1 VRRGLS
7 IGAMLA
13 ALALAACSGSGGEQS
28 TDTPTTT
35 TEPTTTSSTSGTST
49 TTTADPGTSPED
61 QATSA
66 YLRFWDVRLEANG
79 DPPDPD
85 HPDFAT
91 VATGEQLDNV
101 IAETRDRLEQG
112 LALRSPEPS
121 VASHEVRVV
130 RIDAS
135 TAELQDCFVNDGI
148 VFRTSTGEIVD
159 DSVVTRSVAAVMESV
174 DGEWKLA
181 RATVIQQWEGVAGC
195 AAASP

>member
-1 VRRGLS
+1 
-7 IGAMLA
+7 MLA

-28 TDTPTTT
+28 TDTSTTIS
-35 TEPTTTSSTSGTST
+35 ELTTTSSTVETTAT
-49 TTTADPGTSPED
+49 TTSDPGTSPED

-85 HPDFAT
+85 HPGFAT
-91 VATGEQLDNV
+91 VATGEQLDNA

-112 LALRSPEPS
+112 LALRSAEPS
-121 VASHEVRVV
+121 IASHEVRVV
-130 RIDAS
+130 RIDGA

>member
-1 VRRGLS
+1 MRRGLS
-7 IGAMLA
+7 IAAMLG
-13 ALALAACSGSGGEQS
+13 ALALVACSGSGGEQS
-28 TDTPTTT
+28 TDTSTTT

-66 YLRFWDVRLEANG
+66 YLRFWDVRLDANG

-85 HPDFAT
+85 HPGFAT

-174 DGEWKLA
+174 DDEWKLA

>member
-1 VRRGLS
+1 MRRGLS
-7 IGAMLA
+7 IAAMLA
-13 ALALAACSGSGGEQS
+13 ALVLAACSGSGGEQS
-28 TDTPTTT
+28 TDTS
-35 TEPTTTSSTSGTST
+35 TTTSEPTATSSTVGTSS
-49 TTTADPGTSPED
+49 TTTADPGTSPEA

-79 DPPDPD
+79 APPDPD
-85 HPDFAT
+85 HPGFAT

-112 LALRSPEPS
+112 LALRSPEAS

-159 DSVVTRSVAAVMESV
+159 DSVITRSVAALMESV